1 VVPMA
6 SHSLS
11 ALRVQ
16 AFKFVPSRIS
26 VVLRHLCV
34 LSLPFALTPFVF
46 ADQLPSSLTGWYQ
59 THDGRT
65 YKIRQRGRNVW
76 LTRYEPSNGM
86 PLTYFEGRINAE
98 GNTIQGDIQSCWA
111 SGTGFYYGA
120 GEKPF
125 TFKAKNTDAQ
135 KSLGFTD
142 ADGKWIQFFPRY
154 PLRNSLQ
161 PERMCNLA
169 RLARS
174 TWLTGQTRDSQL
186 ALYRDKS
193 DPLIFWAY
201 SIKRY
206 NADREGVWAKWPVAR
221 LDFYRVGSDSNPSD
235 TLFQVHHCYQGL
247 NDSIRSELYTR
258 TRTSQF
264 VSLRRASEKTFEL
277 RPIHGQFYFRV
288 YDPARTQYRF
298 TTSEL
303 GSFKSVSGDTLKP
316 SYLERG
322 ANGRRLSVSFFDP
335 SFFVA
340 PGSNVP
346 AVQRCEFPR

>member
-1 VVPMA
+1 MVPMA

-11 ALRVQ
+11 ALRIQ
-16 AFKFVPSRIS
+16 AFNFVPSRIS

-98 GNTIQGDIQSCWA
+98 GNTIQGDIQSCWT

-258 TRTSQF
+258 TRTAQF
-264 VSLRRASEKTFEL
+264 VSLRRTSEKTFEL

-303 GSFKSVSGDTLKP
+303 GRFKSVSGDTLKP

-340 PGSNVP
+340 SGSNVP